1 MLAFILVFM
10 FSVYV
15 FLFADFLYRLC
26 TYHRKK
32 TLKRKNFGQRIYEEA
47 EKIAKEKGQKK
58 RN

>member
-10 FSVYV
+10 FSVYT
-15 FLFADFLYRLC
+15 LWFASYLYHLC
-26 TYHRKK
+26 TYYRKK
-32 TLKRKNFGQRIYEEA
+32 KPKRKNFGQRIYEEA